1 MKFGLT
7 LANMGPTAHRE
18 SLLGMARLGQELEFD
33 SIWVGDHVFIP
44 YNSQPLYPY
53 SASGRFGVQPQ
64 HNLFDPLVTLAYMA
78 GVVETPMLGVGVLV
92 APYRNP
98 VLTAKMLA
106 TLDVLSG
113 GRLVFGAGVGWNRDE
128 FDALEASYPDRGKV
142 TDEYVQIFKE
152 LCTTDRLDFRG
163 EHYQLSN
170 VAFYPRPVQKPH
182 PPVWVGGYSL
192 SALRRTVRLGD
203 AWFPSNIDPLSL
215 AGRLATLRHLCQE
228 AGRDPESIEIAVQ
241 VNNIGFGDAGSEEDG
256 HVVPLKGTPEQMREK
271 VTQYEDVGVT
281 HLVLGMK
288 RTTIEEMVRTT
299 ERFADEVRAK
309 L

>member
-7 LANMGPTAHRE
+7 MANMGPTADRE
-18 SLLGMARLGQELEFD
+18 SLLRMARLGQDLEFD

-44 YNSQPLYPY
+44 YHSQPLYPY
-53 SASGRFGVQPQ
+53 NATGRFGVQP
-64 HNLFDPLVTLAYMA
+64 HDNLFDPLVTLAYMA
-78 GVVETPMLGVGVLV
+78 GVAETPMLGVGVLIL
-92 APYRNP
+92 PYRNP

-113 GRLVFGAGVGWNRDE
+113 GRLVFGVGVGWNRDE
-128 FDALEASYPDRGKV
+128 FEVLGASYPDRGSV
-142 TDEYVQIFKE
+142 TDEYVQIFRE

-192 SALRRTVRLGD
+192 AALRRTVRLGD
-203 AWFPSNIDPLSL
+203 AWFPSNIDPLTL
-215 AGRLATLRHLCQE
+215 VRKLDTLRRLCEE
-228 AGRDPESIEIAVQ
+228 ADRDPESIEISVQ
-241 VNNIGFGDAGSEEDG
+241 VNNIGFGDADLEGDG
-256 HVVPLKGTPEQMREK
+256 QVVPLKGTPEQMRE
-271 VTQYEDVGVT
+271 TILQYEDAGVS

-288 RTTIEEMVRTT
+288 RTTIEEMVGTT